1 MERGG
6 VVKGSRG
13 YKKAMNLPEED
24 QVRGGGVTCGPL
36 IPEAGALERSRGGDV
51 CWRRAGNGERKR
63 RKGGASGWTF
73 VSDGVCNVSAVWCTL
88 GSP

>member
-36 IPEAGALERSRGGDV
+36 IPEAGALERSRGGG
-51 CWRRAGNGERKR
+51 CLLA
-63 RKGGASGWTF
+63 
-73 VSDGVCNVSAVWCTL
+73 
-88 GSP
+88 

>member
-24 QVRGGGVTCGPL
+24 QVRGGVTCGPL
-36 IPEAGALERSRGGDV
+36 IPEAGALERSRGGG
-51 CWRRAGNGERKR
+51 CLLA
-63 RKGGASGWTF
+63 
-73 VSDGVCNVSAVWCTL
+73 
-88 GSP
+88 

>member
-24 QVRGGGVTCGPL
+24 QVRGGGYLWPPDT
-36 IPEAGALERSRGGDV
+36 
-51 CWRRAGNGERKR
+51 
-63 RKGGASGWTF
+63 
-73 VSDGVCNVSAVWCTL
+73 
-88 GSP
+88 

>member
-24 QVRGGGVTCGPL
+24 QVRGGGVTCGPM
-36 IPEAGALERSRGGDV
+36 IPEAGALERSRGGMSAGV
-51 CWRRAGNGERKR
+51 GLGMGNEKGGRAGLQ
-63 RKGGASGWTF
+63 
-73 VSDGVCNVSAVWCTL
+73 DGPL
-88 GSP
+88 